1 LPGRIGK
8 QVRERWHNHLHP
20 EINKARWTAEEDALI
35 IHAHRVHGTRWAK
48 IAELLPGRAANAI
61 KNRWN
66 STMKLRSG
74 IGFHLSLH
82 DRVSAAL
89 WASTRFGRI
98 SRRPRARYFS
108 TTGTVVVPEAVA
120 AAKSG
125 TYEHSLARI
134 QNLPVHTSSTATAE
148 AAAAHAAE
156 AAAQAEHEMGGG
168 AGGGR
173 RE

>member
-1 LPGRIGK
+1 MNPNFRKGGWSEGEDCAIRRLVEQHGSKRWSLIASHLPGRIGK

-89 WASTRFGRI
+89 
-98 SRRPRARYFS
+98 
-108 TTGTVVVPEAVA
+108 
-120 AAKSG
+120 
-125 TYEHSLARI
+125 
-134 QNLPVHTSSTATAE
+134 
-148 AAAAHAAE
+148 
-156 AAAQAEHEMGGG
+156 
-168 AGGGR
+168 
-173 RE
+173 